1 VRLAMLFDYVLGGI
15 VSLGILVYLV
25 YALARPEKF

>member
-1 VRLAMLFDYVLGGI
+1 MLFDYVMGGI

>member
-1 VRLAMLFDYVLGGI
+1 MLFDYILGGA

-25 YALARPEKF
+25 IALVRPEKF